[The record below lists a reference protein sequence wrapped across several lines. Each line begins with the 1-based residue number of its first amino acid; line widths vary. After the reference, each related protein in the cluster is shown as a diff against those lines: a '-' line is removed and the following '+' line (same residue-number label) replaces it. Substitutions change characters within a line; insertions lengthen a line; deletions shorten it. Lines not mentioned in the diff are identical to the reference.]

1 MNKNTSP
8 QTRSASRSRAQV
20 RGRGGTASSKSAA
33 RVASKVGSQA
43 RARRATAPTTMAGR
57 IRRMLWTVAIPN
69 VVVVLI
75 VLSVALAVLLLT
87 SSPLAWLPTIVA
99 ESWMVF
105 NLAPVSAGGI
115 ELSAM
120 PLLPAGLLAF
130 VVGYRVRQAIKHK
143 VSINDLLVLL
153 ACVVAVP
160 LVLTI
165 IAWLMLWDAGKVYDV
180 SPPNFFAVLPRM
192 LLLHLVALAGGMGS
206 RLWKALAKRFGF
218 PRMLV
223 DAAVTAL
230 RYLGALSA
238 VAALVFVIVGIVGWS
253 RQGQLM
259 DSYPEIDGVG
269 TFLLYCLSLLYL
281 PNAIVGTGGVLAG
294 SEFQFGP
301 ESSVS
306 LFSIHMV
313 PLPPLPIVGVVPG
326 AVSSWAIGLLALP
339 ICAAIVVVWRA
350 RRHVNF
356 AFAAAATV
364 FVALFTLIASCFVT
378 GALGTYGA
386 TGLNVWSTT
395 GLVTLWFA
403 AVAFA
408 FACAFAIGAW
418 HASRSASTYA
428 AAAADEAEE
437 AAGEATLTDGD
448 TTGADAGADAAAGAA
463 PDDVVNA
470 DVVDAEIEE
479 SDASDVGEAE
489 DADDA
494 EETEDIK
501 ESTVGEPEASSS
513 QTEEGADEQAEEPA
527 DEQPNQAQGD
537 VDLSKEGAEVVE
549 EEPGVVEGEIVE
561 EFPQEGSKD

>member
-1 MNKNTSP
+1 
-8 QTRSASRSRAQV
+8 
-20 RGRGGTASSKSAA
+20 
-33 RVASKVGSQA
+33 
-43 RARRATAPTTMAGR
+43 MAGR

-99 ESWMVF
+99 ESLMVF

-115 ELSAM
+115 ELSVM

-130 VVGYRVRQAIKHK
+130 VVGHRVRQAIKHK

-192 LLLHLVALAGGMGS
+192 LLLHLVALAGGMGP

-259 DSYPEIDGVG
+259 DSYPAIDGVG

-281 PNAIVGTGGVLAG
+281 PNAIVGTSGVLAG

-326 AVSSWAIGLLALP
+326 AVSSWAIGLLTLP

-350 RRHVNF
+350 RRHVSF

-364 FVALFTLIASCFVT
+364 FVAFFTLIASYFVT
-378 GALGTYGA
+378 GTLGTYGA
-386 TGLNVWSTT
+386 TGLNIWSTT
-395 GLVTLWFA
+395 GLVALWFA
-403 AVAFA
+403 AIAFA

-418 HASRSASTYA
+418 HASRSASASA

-437 AAGEATLTDGD
+437 VAGETALTDGD
-448 TTGADAGADAAAGAA
+448 TTGVDAGADAGAEAAASAA

-479 SDASDVGEAE
+479 SDASDTGDAGKAE
-489 DADDA
+489 GADDA
-494 EETEDIK
+494 EETEDIE
-501 ESTVGEPEASSS
+501 ESTVSEAGAPSSETEEAAGEPVEEA
-513 QTEEGADEQAEEPA
+513 AEEPA

-537 VDLSKEGAEVVE
+537 VDVSKEGAEAVE
-549 EEPGVVEGEIVE
+549 EDLEVVEGEIVE
-561 EFPQEGSKD
+561 EFPQKGSKD